1 VDDGPDEEPQAVS
14 DSATSPTTAVVQPRD
29 AGDDVIMS
37 STSASG
43 LSGCFGVGVSSLP
56 TTLTRVGAVD
66 DAAYVTTRR
75 QLRGIA
81 ESFVA
86 GPQYRAAG
94 TIRLAVRPDGFTG
107 VSIPVAVHGNELVF
121 GGDAAPLTGRVGTLA
136 AATGLDVG
144 PPEGVYEIVD
154 PLDVETVLDID
165 EDSAAFIYRSLYAGG
180 FALKSTLQDQHPV
193 LWPEH
198 FDVGVTD
205 DEVNYGVSPGDD
217 FHPLPYAYVG
227 PWTSRI
233 GPFWNAPFG
242 AFMALESSLDVDG
255 LAGVIG
261 EFFERGREEL

>member
-1 VDDGPDEEPQAVS
+1 MDQE
-14 DSATSPTTAVVQPRD
+14 ATEV
-29 AGDDVIMS
+29 
-37 STSASG
+37 
-43 LSGCFGVGVSSLP
+43 
-56 TTLTRVGAVD
+56 
-66 DAAYVTTRR
+66 YVTTRR
-75 QLRGIA
+75 QLRGVA

-107 VSIPVAVHGNELVF
+107 VSMSVAVRGTELVW
-121 GGDAAPLTGRVGTLA
+121 GEDGAPLTGTVGALA

-144 PPEGVYEIVD
+144 PPEGAYEIID
-154 PLDVETVLDID
+154 PLSADTVLDVD
-165 EDSAAFIYRSLYAGG
+165 RVSAELLYRSLYAGG
-180 FALKSTLQDQHPV
+180 FALKSALPEQHPV

-227 PWTSRI
+227 PWSSRI

-242 AFMALESSLDVDG
+242 AFMVLDPSLDVDG
-255 LAGVIG
+255 LADAIG
-261 EFFERGREEL
+261 DFLERGRAEL